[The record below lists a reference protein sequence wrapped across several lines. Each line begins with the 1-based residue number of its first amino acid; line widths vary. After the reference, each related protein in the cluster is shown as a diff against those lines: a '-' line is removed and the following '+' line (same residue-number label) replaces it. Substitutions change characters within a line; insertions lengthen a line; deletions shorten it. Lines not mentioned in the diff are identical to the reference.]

1 MSFKNPKILQPEV
14 LPVTGP
20 PTDMATPLTST
31 KSPIEAVK
39 ESRPNMSTR
48 TMEAKEMTAAKDI
61 PKKAEATITFWS
73 QDKKIII
80 ASQGFLK

>member
-1 MSFKNPKILQPEV
+1 MQPEV

-73 QDKKIII
+73 QDKMSNSFPRLPDVAQKT
-80 ASQGFLK
+80 QKM